1 MEIIQQVRIDSL
13 DVTILRGG
21 GKAVAKW
28 ANAQGFDLTHD
39 APAVLDFYAQR
50 SPYFMAAKFDAS
62 AAVAAG
68 FQGGDGIPVHLA
80 IPTDNPWVP
89 LRILGAAKVPQA
101 PVNADVFL
109 LTDHKPSLL
118 YGKGFSIVQSERA
131 SHTLLDDLRSDEHSS
146 WVPEDGWLTYGRVS
160 GRADEVLTD
169 LAIDVHGGTPRLRDT
184 GAEYR
189 RGLVLD
195 TVPLPAPGPSAAWTV
210 VASPPESSCSSGSA
224 WPSATSTADSTT
236 VFACVD
242 RTHAVKRSIPLI
254 TCPHR
259 TDWNPSNACCAPGSS
274 AYADRLARDGAQRV
288 DEVTG
293 VLDEEQRVVR
303 AVQHE
308 ERRRVGPHVVQRRS
322 LLPHAHGWRRG
333 STSRSFLEEA
343 RAIDVPRRARSPCE
357 SASRSRRRAGSRR

>member
-1 MEIIQQVRIDSL
+1 MKRFVLLARAAALGLLVIFVTASAAGACGSLVAANGAVNLVRTTTLAAYHDGVEHYVTSFEFTGVPKTFGSIIPLPDKPSNVERAGDWTLQRLEREVNPPPVNEGFAATSALQADKVEIIQQVRIDSL

-28 ANAQGFDLTHD
+28 ANAQGFDLTRD

-169 LAIDVHGGTPRLRDT
+169 LAIDVHGGTPQLRDT

-195 TVPLPAPGPSAAWTV
+195 AVPLPAPGPSAAWTV
-210 VASPPESSCSSGSA
+210 AAVAAG
-224 WPSATSTADSTT
+224 
-236 VFACVD
+236 VVVLVGVGV
-242 RTHAVKRSIPLI
+242 AVR
-254 TCPHR
+254 H
-259 TDWNPSNACCAPGSS
+259 
-274 AYADRLARDGAQRV
+274 
-288 DEVTG
+288 
-293 VLDEEQRVVR
+293 LD
-303 AVQHE
+303 H
-308 ERRRVGPHVVQRRS
+308 
-322 LLPHAHGWRRG
+322 
-333 STSRSFLEEA
+333 
-343 RAIDVPRRARSPCE
+343 
-357 SASRSRRRAGSRR
+357 